1 MSTKNIREPR
11 FIFSTDYLH
20 LAEAGEITKNITIP
34 ALTMAANDGTA
45 NGYIDVDFPA
55 PSGAIVRSIV
65 GYQGSQMSSPSYVL
79 TNGGFTV
86 EEMYDDIF
94 YWQIFWYR
102 KNDQQ
107 IRVEYYIIRLATGW
121 TVNVPALTFSLT
133 QQYLKA
139 PN

>member
-1 MSTKNIREPR
+1 
-11 FIFSTDYLH
+11 
-20 LAEAGEITKNITIP
+20 
-34 ALTMAANDGTA
+34 
-45 NGYIDVDFPA
+45 
-55 PSGAIVRSIV
+55 
-65 GYQGSQMSSPSYVL
+65 MSSPSYVL